1 MRLFYAI
8 FFDKKIIE
16 TLVQNQEYIK
26 NYGINGRFVRRN
38 KLHLTLKFL
47 GETEEKNLLQIKN
60 SVNPSE
66 INPFKI
72 KLSDLGVF
80 PPKGRPRVIWQG
92 LEGETEKDAEEM
104 LKLKNLLE
112 ENLEDLGFEK
122 EKRKFKPHITLVR
135 DPKNLN
141 KNDLDNILL
150 KKMTTN
156 VTSFSLMS
164 SKLTKSGPIY
174 DELCRYDLN
183 TKY

>member
-16 TLVQNQEYIK
+16 TLVQNQENIK
-26 NYGINGRFVRRN
+26 NYGINGRFVKRN
-38 KLHLTLKFL
+38 KLHLTIKFL
-47 GETEEKNLLQIKN
+47 GETEEEKLSQIKK
-60 SVNPSE
+60 SVNPLE
-66 INPFKI
+66 INSFKI

-92 LEGETEKDAEEM
+92 LEGETKKDTEEIT
-104 LKLKNLLE
+104 KLKELLE
-112 ENLEDLGFEK
+112 TNLEQLGFEK
-122 EKRKFKPHITLVR
+122 ETRQFRPHITLVR

-141 KNDLDNILL
+141 RDDLDNIPL
-150 KKMTTN
+150 KKITTN

-183 TKY
+183 Q